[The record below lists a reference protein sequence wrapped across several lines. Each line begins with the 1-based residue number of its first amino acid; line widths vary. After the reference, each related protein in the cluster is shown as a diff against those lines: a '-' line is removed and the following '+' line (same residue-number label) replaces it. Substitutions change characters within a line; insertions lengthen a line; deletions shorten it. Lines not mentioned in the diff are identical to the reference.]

1 MFDFA
6 APDANAQKVIPDIS
20 SFARKF
26 RDARHDL
33 NTINS
38 DLLVIKTG
46 LGIAQDDFSAK
57 WSELPASLVDAVSR
71 VLDSCDDTSERLHKA
86 FLKLSCSS
94 KPKDDW
100 RALKDSTGLT
110 FLRFCQ
116 QDTLDSLLQNYVSDL
131 ITQSDELLKRTDTD
145 EIYVNQTARDRLSSL
160 LQAVRLLRSCI
171 TAISREGAPSSSQLA
186 KRTTLPR
193 PDSLEPAL
201 GETPRSG
208 RKSPNEQTSTR
219 ASANDGIGTWLA
231 NVPSFEDAQ
240 PLSYSAIEQ
249 TTIPRRLLI
258 PPSRN
263 DMTPSRGTFYTDDV

>member
-1 MFDFA
+1 M
-6 APDANAQKVIPDIS
+6 
-20 SFARKF
+20 
-26 RDARHDL
+26 
-33 NTINS
+33 
-38 DLLVIKTG
+38 LLG
-46 LGIAQDDFSAK
+46 
-57 WSELPASLVDAVSR
+57 
-71 VLDSCDDTSERLHKA
+71 H
-86 FLKLSCSS
+86 
-94 KPKDDW
+94 
-100 RALKDSTGLT
+100 STGLT

-263 DMTPSRGTFYTDDV
+263 DMTPSRGTFYTDDGAASSPTLVPPESRLKSPTAGVLTSRERQALGYNLRLDTRRNKCRSIHQRCLAQTSLSFRSRSLQTGSL